1 MDAANITTITV
12 KDAAERLKVSQRHVA
27 KLISNRTLPSLKL
40 GRRRLI
46 REAAL
51 EAYLTRIETVA
62 R

>member
-1 MDAANITTITV
+1 MHADTTALTV
-12 KDAAERLKVSQRHVA
+12 KDAANRLKVSQRFVA
-27 KLISNRTLPSLKL
+27 KLIADRRLPSLKL

-51 EAYLTRIETVA
+51 KAYLTQIETTA